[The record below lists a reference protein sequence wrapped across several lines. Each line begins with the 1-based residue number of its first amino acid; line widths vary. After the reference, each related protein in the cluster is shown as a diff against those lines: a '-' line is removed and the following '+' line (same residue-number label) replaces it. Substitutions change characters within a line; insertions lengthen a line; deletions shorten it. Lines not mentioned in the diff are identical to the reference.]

1 MTYRELVRVCSIA
14 ALMLATALTLRA
26 EEKKSAP
33 AAKTEAAKSDSART
47 DAPKKDDKA
56 DEAHK
61 LFVEGVRLVADA
73 EQALQE
79 KKEGEYQRMSKL
91 AIESFEKALKITPD
105 DGEIMLALGAQ
116 YFNQSQI
123 GKATEMYKQSVAA
136 LKKAN
141 LRDLLGLAVLNLA
154 GAYYAQEKFDLALQ
168 EVNSALGFDPDNEE
182 AKKLKASCEEQLKA
196 KKK

>member
-1 MTYRELVRVCSIA
+1 MKTWAKRMAWIGSLVLVP
-14 ALMLATALTLRA
+14 ATALRA
-26 EEKKSAP
+26 EEKKTAP
-33 AAKTEAAKSDSART
+33 PAKTEAAKSDA
-47 DAPKKDDKA
+47 AKKDDKA
-56 DEAHK
+56 EEAHK

-73 EQALQE
+73 DQALQE

-91 AIESFEKALKITPD
+91 AIECFEKALKITPD

-116 YFNQSQI
+116 YFNQTQLT
-123 GKATEMYKQSVAA
+123 KATEMYKQSVAA